1 MKIRER
7 MGEDAMGSLLLRGYA
22 PLMVIVI
29 TLALLVL
36 LVPSKG
42 PTERAVQANN
52 SNETETTTQSGP
64 TDVSTSVDPS
74 TPVATTPAGGSG
86 TKPGGQGQPVGGNGN
101 GGSAQPPG
109 AVPGGTATVA
119 GDCEGGARQTKEPY
133 SPPCIKFS
141 GENGGATS
149 PGVSGDT
156 IKVAI
161 REGNLPSLYAVAGQV
176 AEKANIKDTNEDI
189 RRTTVAYFDYFNKKF
204 QTYGRKVE
212 PVFYK
217 GQGDQLAEFFG
228 GGVETA
234 NADAVRVGQE
244 IKAFAD
250 LSVLTSPYADAL
262 VRQKV
267 IAIPPIHMS
276 RKWYADRAPYAYG
289 VFVDCSRLLEA
300 IVDYGVK
307 RLIGHPARYA
317 GDPALRSKDRT
328 IGLIVPEEPWYQ
340 ECANKGVEMFEAQGT
355 KITHRINYKLDFTR
369 LSSDAVGMAAQMKD
383 KGITTLVC
391 ACDPILPLF
400 LATQATQQNYRPE
413 WAVVGT
419 ALTDVDLLGQ
429 IYDQEQWRHA
439 AGLSFL
445 NDISNG
451 PKSEAYRVY
460 KAIRDD
466 EPAFT
471 NSIIY
476 YPILLTF
483 LGIHMA
489 GPNLTPE
496 TFRQGLF
503 NYPPTSG
510 ETGVWSFGPD
520 DLTATDDARE
530 IYWDPKA
537 ISPFNN
543 EPGHYVQSL
552 EGRYT
557 TNWPK
562 GEVTLPIEP

>member
-189 RRTTVAYFDYFNKKF
+189 RRTTWPA
-204 QTYGRKVE
+204 
-212 PVFYK
+212 
-217 GQGDQLAEFFG
+217 
-228 GGVETA
+228 TA
-234 NADAVRVGQE
+234 
-244 IKAFAD
+244 
-250 LSVLTSPYADAL
+250 
-262 VRQKV
+262 
-267 IAIPPIHMS
+267 
-276 RKWYADRAPYAYG
+276 
-289 VFVDCSRLLEA
+289 
-300 IVDYGVK
+300 
-307 RLIGHPARYA
+307 
-317 GDPALRSKDRT
+317 
-328 IGLIVPEEPWYQ
+328 
-340 ECANKGVEMFEAQGT
+340 
-355 KITHRINYKLDFTR
+355 
-369 LSSDAVGMAAQMKD
+369 
-383 KGITTLVC
+383 
-391 ACDPILPLF
+391 
-400 LATQATQQNYRPE
+400 
-413 WAVVGT
+413 
-419 ALTDVDLLGQ
+419 
-429 IYDQEQWRHA
+429 
-439 AGLSFL
+439 
-445 NDISNG
+445 
-451 PKSEAYRVY
+451 
-460 KAIRDD
+460 
-466 EPAFT
+466 
-471 NSIIY
+471 
-476 YPILLTF
+476 
-483 LGIHMA
+483 
-489 GPNLTPE
+489 
-496 TFRQGLF
+496 
-503 NYPPTSG
+503 
-510 ETGVWSFGPD
+510 
-520 DLTATDDARE
+520 
-530 IYWDPKA
+530 
-537 ISPFNN
+537 
-543 EPGHYVQSL
+543 
-552 EGRYT
+552 
-557 TNWPK
+557 
-562 GEVTLPIEP
+562 